1 MFINEWDIKVIAIH
15 FSVLF
20 YQVYDGLD
28 FRRNMQ
34 VVNKTG
40 YSTELY
46 TAEAKTIID
55 AHNTSEVG

>member
-1 MFINEWDIKVIAIH
+1 MYI
-15 FSVLF
+15 SVLF
-20 YQVYDGLD
+20 HQVYDGLD

-55 AHNTSEVG
+55 SHNISEVG